1 MDLLQYAFF
10 QNALIGS
17 LLTAI
22 ACGIVGTYIVSRR
35 FSIYQRRDHACFVRW
50 FGSGFLSG
58 NKPDLDGDAVLHPLR
73 FWCGVASRDTKRK
86 GRFRH
91 SGCMVAGYGFRSDLD
106 LSLPGVHP
114 ELIRLSIW

>member
-35 FSIYQRRDHACFVRW
+35 LCRRGQREAAPKNPRRAD
-50 FGSGFLSG
+50 
-58 NKPDLDGDAVLHPLR
+58 
-73 FWCGVASRDTKRK
+73 
-86 GRFRH
+86 
-91 SGCMVAGYGFRSDLD
+91 
-106 LSLPGVHP
+106 
-114 ELIRLSIW
+114 